1 MNLYIHDIFAH
12 AGLQYAISGGFHSF
26 SCEEDESLF
35 STVKSVIRDL
45 TNQKDNVLETVLL
58 RLATQTKAQLEYGPS
73 KNQTASPITK
83 AAQALPKR
91 DVTIPPHLASGED
104 FNCLIETLQMMGF
117 EDCWWSTTEGG
128 SVKFFT
134 CAVPDDCGI
143 FFLLFFFLVFFL
155 VCPFFSS
162 FPFSIQGCLL
172 VRHKR
177 SLQGGH

>member
-104 FNCLIETLQMMGF
+104 YNCLIETLQMMGF

-134 CAVPDDCGI
+134 CAVPDDCGM
-143 FFLLFFFLVFFL
+143 FFFFFSFWFVPFLLLFLSQYKGA
-155 VCPFFSS
+155 FSR
-162 FPFSIQGCLL
+162 CEL
-172 VRHKR
+172 H
-177 SLQGGH
+177 